1 MRGPI
6 YTKRRADAPDGFF
19 DAEAAGL
26 RWLSVPGGVAV
37 AGVHQVTRTI
47 LVIDRVN
54 PVAASAEAAD
64 DFGRRLAVTHD
75 AGAAWFGV
83 GPDDGPGL
91 GWIGEAPL
99 ALRSA
104 ATTSWGAWYA
114 EDRLLPFARRADLT
128 SATLDRVIER
138 LAAGTF
144 DDEAAAARLHGDLW
158 SGNALWSQNGVVL
171 IDPAAH
177 GGHRLTDLAMLEL
190 FGTPQLGRVYAA
202 YEEASEWLPNEWR
215 TLIGL
220 HQLHPLLVHAELFG
234 GDYARR
240 AIESAG
246 YYT

>member
-144 DDEAAAARLHGDLW
+144 ERRGPPRLGCTAICGRATCSGRRTASYSSTRPRTAATGSPIWRCWNCSERPSWGGCTRRTKRRP
-158 SGNALWSQNGVVL
+158 SGC
-171 IDPAAH
+171 
-177 GGHRLTDLAMLEL
+177 
-190 FGTPQLGRVYAA
+190 
-202 YEEASEWLPNEWR
+202 R
-215 TLIGL
+215 TSGA
-220 HQLHPLLVHAELFG
+220 P
-234 GDYARR
+234 
-240 AIESAG
+240 
-246 YYT
+246 

>member
-91 GWIGEAPL
+91 GWIGGLDDQQRSDGAL
-99 ALRSA
+99 ALDQRP
-104 ATTSWGAWYA
+104 GDGIFVDMRFDMGKVRG
-114 EDRLLPFARRADLT
+114 ERLLAQRGAIRAVAAVEGEQPHAPTSTHSTNSPPAPIAVAARRP
-128 SATLDRVIER
+128 S
-138 LAAGTF
+138 
-144 DDEAAAARLHGDLW
+144 
-158 SGNALWSQNGVVL
+158 
-171 IDPAAH
+171 
-177 GGHRLTDLAMLEL
+177 
-190 FGTPQLGRVYAA
+190 
-202 YEEASEWLPNEWR
+202 
-215 TLIGL
+215 
-220 HQLHPLLVHAELFG
+220 
-234 GDYARR
+234 
-240 AIESAG
+240 
-246 YYT
+246 